1 MQMVGL
7 CWKIQR
13 GRGIFSSAEE
23 REDGFIMGCGGFW
36 DGRMNEMEWIAANGR
51 EFFFLV
57 PGLATKWDV
66 KEKLNIWIWSLG
78 ITEAGTKKDKGDF
91 SFGDNNLCGQVRET

>member
-23 REDGFIMGCGGFW
+23 REDGFIMGCGGCW
-36 DGRMNEMEWIAANGR
+36 DGRMNEMEWIAANG
-51 EFFFLV
+51 EKGFFLI

-66 KEKLNIWIWSLG
+66 ERKIEYLDWS
-78 ITEAGTKKDKGDF
+78 
-91 SFGDNNLCGQVRET
+91 